1 MRANQD
7 KTEVFETMPVPKAL
21 AVMALPTVASQVIVL
36 LYNIADTWFIG
47 RTNNPY
53 MIGAASLVLALFLS
67 MAALSNLFGVGGG
80 NLMAR
85 LLGKQDFDEARKT
98 ASYSIAMAAITAL
111 AFSLLCLA
119 FMDPLLRALGASDNT
134 MRYAR
139 QYLLFTVVLGG
150 VPTVLSLCMPM
161 LLRNAGYARE
171 AGFGVGLGGVLN
183 ITLDPLFMFVLLPDG
198 YQVLGAALAT
208 MLSNVVSLVYFIL
221 VYRRL
226 RGQTVL
232 ELPRR
237 IEKLTG
243 ESKRSFYSVGIPA
256 AVILLLYDAVNIVL
270 NRLAVGH
277 GDLALAAVG
286 IVLKVE
292 RLPVNI
298 GLGVC
303 LGMVPLVGYNY
314 ARRDFQRMDS
324 FFSAARL
331 VVLAVA
337 LVSAVCFWLFAEPIV
352 GAFIDDAETVRLGTA
367 FLKGRCVAVPFM
379 LLGFHIV
386 NFMQAVDK
394 GKVSFLLSVIRH
406 LLLNIPAMIVGNALF
421 GLPGLI
427 WSQAVSDGVNIIV
440 TYLIYFRV
448 RKKIE

>member
-1 MRANQD
+1 MN
-7 KTEVFETMPVPKAL
+7 
-21 AVMALPTVASQVIVL
+21 
-36 LYNIADTWFIG
+36 
-47 RTNNPY
+47 
-53 MIGAASLVLALFLS
+53 
-67 MAALSNLFGVGGG
+67 
-80 NLMAR
+80 
-85 LLGKQDFDEARKT
+85 
-98 ASYSIAMAAITAL
+98 
-111 AFSLLCLA
+111 
-119 FMDPLLRALGASDNT
+119 PLLRALGASDNT

-183 ITLDPLFMFVLLPDG
+183 IALDPLFMFVLLPDG

-237 IEKLTG
+237 IEKLTK
-243 ESKRSFYSVGIPA
+243 ESKKSFYSVGIPA

-314 ARRDFQRMDS
+314 ARRDFQRMDR

-331 VVLAVA
+331 VILAVA
-337 LVSAVCFWLFAEPIV
+337 LLSAAGFWLFAEPIV

-386 NFMQAVDK
+386 NFMQAIDK

-406 LLLNIPAMIVGNALF
+406 LVLNIPAMIVGSALF

-427 WSQAVSDGVNIIV
+427 WSQAVSDGVNIII

-448 RKKIE
+448 RRKIG